1 MLLADLNVR
10 LLEIQCIV
18 FDFNWMEVRRRQK
31 NNKKKQQS
39 TSDSSTKETWS
50 WDFSSSFQS
59 YFFFFTPNFNCLIL
73 KRKSR
78 KFSFLLYGSGMS
90 MSSMNSLVAHTAAR
104 LFSVAVVAR
113 YLSCP
118 TSLLLACWCSS
129 QCRVMI
135 VRQTNE
141 KRFHDFMSVAIDEN
155 EVKEEWSSRGEE
167 K

>member
-1 MLLADLNVR
+1 
-10 LLEIQCIV
+10 
-18 FDFNWMEVRRRQK
+18 
-31 NNKKKQQS
+31 
-39 TSDSSTKETWS
+39 
-50 WDFSSSFQS
+50 
-59 YFFFFTPNFNCLIL
+59 
-73 KRKSR
+73 
-78 KFSFLLYGSGMS
+78 